1 MPGMAGDAGAI
12 DQEDEGRGGAIEDR
26 HLRPIDRDDRII
38 DAAASQRRHHM
49 FDRGKPGG
57 RIGGTAKRGAK
68 TGIYD
73 LIKGR
78 RDFDTRVSPAEPDAG
93 AGGSGQQG
101 QFRWAAAV

>member
-1 MPGMAGDAGAI
+1 
-12 DQEDEGRGGAIEDR
+12 
-26 HLRPIDRDDRII
+26 
-38 DAAASQRRHHM
+38 M

-68 TGIYD
+68 TSIND

-78 RDFDTRVSPAEPDAG
+78 RDFDARVSPAEPDAG
-93 AGGSGQQG
+93 ARGSGQQG